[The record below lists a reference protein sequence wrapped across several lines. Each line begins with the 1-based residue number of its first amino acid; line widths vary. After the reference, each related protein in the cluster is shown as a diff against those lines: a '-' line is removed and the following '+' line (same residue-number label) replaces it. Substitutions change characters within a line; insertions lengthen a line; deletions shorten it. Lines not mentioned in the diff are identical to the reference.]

1 MSDSRK
7 IGSRGQVTIP
17 KHLRSE
23 HDIRPGDT
31 VTFSAEQDR
40 LVLEKDIDKETLKEA
55 YQDLAD
61 RTRRENREWDAV
73 SDEANKSL
81 NR

>member
-31 VTFSAEQDR
+31 VTFSAEEDR
-40 LVLEKDIDKETLKEA
+40 LVLEKEIDEATLRDA

-61 RTRRENREWDAV
+61 RTRRENDEWDAV
-73 SDEANKSL
+73 SDEANESL
-81 NR
+81 DR